1 MIQLVLDPGVLIA
14 GVIAP
19 RGLCAQLLRRWLGG
33 ECELVVSPA
42 LLAELEEVL
51 LRPKFRRYLDEE
63 EARDFVQL
71 VAATAQLV
79 PDPPAQ
85 AGLTRDPD
93 DDYLIAL
100 ACAAGVDALVSGDPD
115 LTSVPDPVPPI
126 VTPRAI
132 LDRLDRARDGRLSA
146 EAESANDEPSS
157 PPWTL
162 WLAMARLPDEAAWVQ
177 AAVRAS
183 RELAWREGSI
193 DRCADCALLLPL
205 DDSATPDGRLPCPR
219 CRSMRRAHARTA
231 VGWQRAVFDE
241 IMDAPALPPARVVQ
255 LSVVCNGVSTVI
267 ATVITTI
274 QPTPVPPPILCPI
287 RIGGVTR
294 APGPQFLT
302 MAQFRQNRRWNAA
315 RIAAASRATG

>member
-1 MIQLVLDPGVLIA
+1 MIHLVLDPGVLIA
-14 GVIAP
+14 GVITP
-19 RGLCAQLLRRWLGG
+19 RGLCAQLLRRWLAG

-51 LRPKFRRYLDEE
+51 LRPKFRRYLGEE

-100 ACAAGVDALVSGDPD
+100 ARAAGVDALVSGDPD

-132 LDRLDRARDGRLSA
+132 LDRLDRARAARLSA

-157 PPWTL
+157 APWTQR
-162 WLAMARLPDEAAWVQ
+162 LAMEPLPDEAAWVE
-177 AAVRAS
+177 AAVRAG
-183 RELAWREGSI
+183 RELARGEGCI
-193 DRCADCALLLPL
+193 DRCGDCDLLLPL
-205 DDSATPDGRLPCPR
+205 DYSATPDGRLPCPR
-219 CRSMRRAHARTA
+219 CGAMVRAFARAA
-231 VGWQRAVFDE
+231 VD
-241 IMDAPALPPARVVQ
+241 
-255 LSVVCNGVSTVI
+255 
-267 ATVITTI
+267 
-274 QPTPVPPPILCPI
+274 
-287 RIGGVTR
+287 RI
-294 APGPQFLT
+294 
-302 MAQFRQNRRWNAA
+302 
-315 RIAAASRATG
+315 